1 MNRHRLIAVCALLAA
16 LAVVLVQRVLIPAAF
31 AALDI
36 LGVAPGAAISRRTET
51 PRPSARLLPPA
62 AELHSLT
69 RRELMTLAGTS
80 RHLSKRELI
89 ARLQAPP
96 SP

>member
-16 LAVVLVQRVLIPAAF
+16 LAVVLIQRGLIPAAF
-31 AALDI
+31 VALDI

-51 PRPSARLLPPA
+51 PKPSGRLLPPA
-62 AELHSLT
+62 AELNSLT

-89 ARLQAPP
+89 ARIPQEHP
-96 SP
+96 